1 MCGSGVGT
9 FLFAPIANYLLTVAD
24 WQTSN
29 RIFGGVCLLC
39 LLCGAAMRPLKVEV
53 EPLVPVEEEQTDLV
67 ITLPDGT
74 KVPAS
79 NTKGA
84 SYKGVPPIRL
94 EASINLVRHQLLHKK
109 EAIYVTQL
117 PTLI

>member
-53 EPLVPVEEEQTDLV
+53 EPLVPIEEEQTDLV

-84 SYKGVPPIRL
+84 TYKGVPPIRL
-94 EASINLVRHQLLHKK
+94 EASINLVRHQLLHKR
-109 EAIYVTQL
+109 L
-117 PTLI
+117 FMSPSCRH